1 MKCLAEGKDELR
13 VRGLI
18 EFIEF
23 IELIELIEF
32 VELRVKELSKCWIL
46 NDELR

>member
-18 EFIEF
+18 E
-23 IELIELIEF
+23 LIELIEF
-32 VELRVKELSKCWIL
+32 IELRVKELSKCWIL